1 MNASMSDSAV
11 VAAWLADEICPQWSC
26 PPGDA
31 VNEGR
36 RRVAALD
43 ADARAAVADELRQL
57 ELLDAVPLELQ
68 QRLRPDPIFQ
78 RERLVDGAIHTITD
92 VRLPGASME
101 AVRRAVF
108 DEPWSWW
115 DKGRISGWT
124 RTGTGGIRFVLWPA
138 WLRSPARVGI
148 DLERPE
154 EQACADGRRR
164 VVATGT
170 FFADFTGPGRYE
182 IVEGS
187 GTVRLRSVW
196 DGVRRQ
202 NLLKLLP
209 ATMVSRVHVHAER
222 GTLTFPFP
230 AGTGFGGLG
239 RHLGL
244 AP

>member
-1 MNASMSDSAV
+1 MDAGDAGWLASELCPRWQRPPDDV
-11 VAAWLADEICPQWSC
+11 VAEA
-26 PPGDA
+26 
-31 VNEGR
+31 R
-36 RRVAALD
+36 RRLAALD
-43 ADARAAVADELRQL
+43 AGSRAAVADVLRQQ
-57 ELLDAVPLELQ
+57 ELLDAVPLGLQ
-68 QRLRPDPIFQ
+68 QLLQPDPIFQ
-78 RERLVDGAIHTITD
+78 CQRLEGGAIHTVTD
-92 VRLPGASME
+92 VRLPDASME

-108 DEPWSWW
+108 DEPWTWW

-124 RTGTGGIRFVLWPA
+124 RTATGGIRFVLWPA

-148 DLERPE
+148 DLERPV
-154 EQACADGRRR
+154 EQTCADGRRR

-182 IVEGS
+182 IIEGS

-202 NLLKLLP
+202 NLLALLP
-209 ATMVSRVHVHAER
+209 LRMVSRVHVQAER

-239 RHLGL
+239 RYLGL
-244 AP
+244 GG